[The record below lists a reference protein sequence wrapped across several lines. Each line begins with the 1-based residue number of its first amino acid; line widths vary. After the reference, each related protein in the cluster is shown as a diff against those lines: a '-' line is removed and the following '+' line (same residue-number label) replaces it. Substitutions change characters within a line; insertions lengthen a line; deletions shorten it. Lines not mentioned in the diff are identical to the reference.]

1 MFPRIALLI
10 VALLGV
16 LSNSARGCSVPVF
29 RYGLEHWTPDVY
41 EGLVFHRGELTADQ
55 KALVEKFDPASTNT
69 PPVNLKLRTIDLD
82 QPDSSEWK
90 TVWESFNEQRLPWLV
105 VRPEPRT
112 GINWMRFSMPFDQT
126 ALDKLVNS
134 PARRSIVD
142 RIANEDSVVWV
153 LLESG
158 DKEAD
163 QKAADTLDTRLKYLA
178 GVLKL
183 PELSEA
189 DIANGLVSVG
199 AEGLKLK
206 FSSIRVSR
214 DDAKE
219 DAFVDMLLSTE
230 DDLKE
235 INAPMVFPIFG
246 QGRAL
251 YTLVGNG
258 INNET
263 IDQAAIFLVGSCSC
277 EVKDQNPGVDLLMTA
292 DWAKL
297 VSDQAETT
305 TNVAKADDKEIAPPE
320 SFQPET
326 VTFSPKSDE
335 SAAPTAVSTAPKF
348 NLMIPVVAI
357 LAFVA
362 WVLMRNRS

>member
-1 MFPRIALLI
+1 M
-10 VALLGV
+10 
-16 LSNSARGCSVPVF
+16 PVF

-41 EGLVFHRGELTADQ
+41 EGLVFHRGALTADQ
-55 KALVEKFDPASTNT
+55 KALVDRFDSASTNS

-112 GINWMRFSMPFDQT
+112 GINWMRFSMPFDQA

-134 PARRSIVD
+134 PARRSIVE

-163 QKAADTLDTRLKYLA
+163 QKAADTLNTRLKYLA
-178 GVLKL
+178 DVLQL

-199 AEGLKLK
+199 ADGLKLK
-206 FSSIRVSR
+206 FSSIRLSR
-214 DDAKE
+214 EDAKE
-219 DAFVDMLLSTE
+219 EAFVDMLLSTE

-235 INAPMVFPIFG
+235 IDAPMVFPIFG

-277 EVKDQNPGVDLLMTA
+277 EVKEQNPGVDLLMTA
-292 DWAKL
+292 DWAKI
-297 VSDQAETT
+297 VTDQAESA
-305 TNVAKADDKEIAPPE
+305 TNTAKADDQATVAPE

-326 VTFSPKSDE
+326 VTFSAKSE
-335 SAAPTAVSTAPKF
+335 EPAAPAAAPPAPKF
-348 NLMIPVVAI
+348 PLILPILAV
-357 LAFVA
+357 LAFVGWA
-362 WVLMRNRS
+362 LMRNRN